1 MNVSAPQAF
10 ALLKIFSRLEFAL
23 KHFPQFI
30 RGGHND
36 PGMVQWSKFDEAM
49 RAVPA
54 NMFLYQIDTASKQLL
69 LGTLDGGPPQKLRVN
84 VTDGVRRVRF
94 EPADLPSNEVDAL
107 LEAARRVRNNLVH
120 GGKERG
126 TQQRRDGHDQELVE
140 AAANVMEL
148 ASYAIPEIKTLC
160 WD

>member
-1 MNVSAPQAF
+1 MNVSATHAF
-10 ALLKIFSRLEFAL
+10 ALLKVFSRLEFSL

-30 RGGHND
+30 RGGHDD
-36 PGMVQWSKFDEAM
+36 PGMVQWSKFDEAI
-49 RAVPA
+49 RALPA
-54 NMFLYQIDTASKQLL
+54 NRFLEQIDAPSKQVL
-69 LGTLDGGPPQKLRVN
+69 LGALDGGPPEKLRVK
-84 VTDGVRRVRF
+84 VTDGIRRVRF
-94 EPADLPSNEVDAL
+94 EPAALPPNETDAL

-126 TQQRRDGHDQELVE
+126 SQQRRDGHDEELVK
-140 AAANVMEL
+140 AAAQVMEL